1 MEPEKIIA
9 IFLKWL
15 HENQSI
21 FLPQAW
27 QDLPK
32 LQAEIAES
40 ADDELFPIA
49 MTISKWCAKHGLG
62 ETLKDC
68 VLWKDIDD
76 AGDPTPTTIG
86 PLTNITQTLGQEI
99 EASYQKLQEIY
110 AENRSNSGNDSK

>member
-1 MEPEKIIA
+1 MEPEKVIA
-9 IFLKWL
+9 IFLEWL
-15 HENQSI
+15 KETPSI

-32 LQAEIAES
+32 LEPEIAES

-68 VLWKDIDD
+68 VMRTDFDD
-76 AGDPTPTTIG
+76 AGEPTPITTQ
-86 PLTNITQTLGQEI
+86 PLTNITQNLCQEI
-99 EASYQKLQEIY
+99 EEAYQKLQET
-110 AENRSNSGNDSK
+110 NV